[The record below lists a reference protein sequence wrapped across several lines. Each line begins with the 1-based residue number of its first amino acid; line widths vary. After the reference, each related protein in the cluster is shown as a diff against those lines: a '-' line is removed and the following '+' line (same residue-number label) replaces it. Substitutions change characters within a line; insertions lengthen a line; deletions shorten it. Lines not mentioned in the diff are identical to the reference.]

1 MDVKKESKLILT
13 ALTLA
18 PIGAGIV
25 LVIQDV
31 GAAYG
36 WLLIALSIIFLVWLW
51 QPWRWFQPKD
61 ERGHRHK

>member
-18 PIGAGIV
+18 PIGGGIV
-25 LVIQDV
+25 LVIQGE

-36 WLLIALSIIFLVWLW
+36 WLLVVLSLIFLVWLW
-51 QPWRWFQPKD
+51 QPWKWFQK
-61 ERGHRHK
+61 

>member
-18 PIGAGIV
+18 PIGGGIV
-25 LVIQDV
+25 LVIQGE

-36 WLLIALSIIFLVWLW
+36 WLLIILSLIFLVWLW
-51 QPWRWFQPKD
+51 QPWKWFQEKD
-61 ERGHRHK
+61 EHGHSHK